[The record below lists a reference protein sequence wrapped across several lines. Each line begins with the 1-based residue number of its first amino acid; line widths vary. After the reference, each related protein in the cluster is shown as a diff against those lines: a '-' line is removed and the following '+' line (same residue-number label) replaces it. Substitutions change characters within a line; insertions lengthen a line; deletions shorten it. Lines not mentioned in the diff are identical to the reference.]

1 MVVTALKPL
10 PNSKAR
16 TVTILGSTGT
26 IGKNT
31 LKLIEEDPKSYQVL
45 VITGNSNVQLL
56 AEQAKKFNVRNAVI
70 ANPKLY
76 SDLKERL
83 SDTDIKV
90 SAGEE
95 AVIEASKIPSDW
107 VISGIVGMAA
117 LKPTLAAIKRG
128 AIIALA
134 NKECLVAGGE
144 LLIEEARKNKSSI
157 IPVDSEH
164 NALFQLL
171 DNRNKDNIER
181 ITITASG
188 GPFLNKNMEELNSIT
203 PEEAVKH
210 PNWTMGTKISIDS
223 ATMMNKGL
231 ELIEAYYLFP
241 VGKNQIEIVIHPESV
256 VHGLIHYNDGSVV
269 AGLSNP
275 NMCVPIAYA
284 LGWPNRISTKAT
296 RLDLTEIGK
305 LTFIK
310 PDPKRFG
317 AIRIAREV
325 LEAGGNAPIIFN
337 ASNEV
342 AVKLFLENK
351 IKFKNITTLVEK
363 TLAAHT
369 YKSIGNFEEIFTID
383 EIARTTANNIAKGL

>member
-1 MVVTALKPL
+1 MVITALKHIPD
-10 PNSKAR
+10 SKLR

-31 LKLIEEDPKSYQVL
+31 LKLIEEDQKSYQVIA
-45 VITGNSNVQLL
+45 ITGNSNVQLL

-70 ANPKLY
+70 ADPKLY
-76 SDLKERL
+76 SELKERL
-83 SDTDIKV
+83 SGTDIKV

-95 AVIEASKIPSDW
+95 AVIEASKISSDW

-128 AIIALA
+128 AIVALA

-144 LLIEEARKNKSSI
+144 LLIEEARRYKSSI

-171 DNRNKDNIER
+171 DNRSKDDIER

-188 GPFLNKNMEELNSIT
+188 GPFLNKSIEELNSIT

-241 VGKNQIEIVIHPESV
+241 VEKNQIEIVIHPESI

-275 NMCVPIAYA
+275 NMCIPIAYA
-284 LGWPNRISTKAT
+284 LGWPNRISTKT
-296 RLDLTEIGK
+296 PRLDLTEIGK

-310 PDPKRFG
+310 PNPKRFSS
-317 AIRIAREV
+317 IRIAREV
-325 LEAGGNAPIIFN
+325 LETGGNAPIIFN

-363 TLAAHT
+363 TLAALT
-369 YKSIGNFEEIFTID
+369 YQSIGNFEEIFSID
-383 EIARTTANNIAKGL
+383 EIARDTAKNIAKGL